1 MTKYNNVNPGQYK
14 SRGRERPGDD
24 VLHER
29 NKEAESIQEHELREQ
44 ARKRQPKKRGRAAN
58 R

>member
-1 MTKYNNVNPGQYK
+1 MSKHNNVNPGQYK

-29 NKEAESIQEHELREQ
+29 NKEAEGIQEHELREQ
-44 ARKRQPKKRGRAAN
+44 ARKTQKKKRSRSSN